1 MLKYRLVEKK
11 NLSKDAQPR
20 GHPYGTDAGIA
31 LHRLRY
37 LVCGGMAREA
47 LHLRERSVQERI
59 V

>member
-31 LHRLRY
+31 LHRLLSVVSDR
-37 LVCGGMAREA
+37 MDSEA
-47 LHLRERSVQERI
+47 IHI
-59 V
+59 W